1 MGIEK
6 LEDYKLHIKHDG
18 SLPIATGRSRME
30 KEWKNRTYAWSQLLG
45 RISRPARTQ
54 ETYAEYMR
62 LPKAEQDKIKDVGG
76 FIGGAL
82 KGGRRKADSVQAR
95 QLITLDADYAPAGL
109 ADDLY
114 LFIDGAYAV
123 YSTHKHCPERPRLRI
138 LVPLDREVSPD
149 EYEAI
154 GRKIAETIGID
165 YFDDTTYQASRLMY
179 WPSVSSDGEYLFD
192 YDDTGWMSADGV
204 LAQYPDWTD
213 TSYWPES
220 SRAAEGRKRTA
231 KKQGDP
237 CGKKGLI
244 GAFCRTYG
252 MEDAIGRFLE
262 DVYEPC
268 AAAGRYT
275 FKEGSTAAGLVLYDD
290 KFAYSNHATDPA
302 GGKLCN
308 AFDLVRIHR
317 YGHLDD
323 EASPDTIS
331 TNLPSYKAMVE
342 FVQEDKETRLTLGR
356 ERKQEALEDFE
367 DEEDGDAWMAELTY
381 NRQGLER
388 SLNNALTILQH
399 DGDLKG
405 LAFNQMADNL
415 EFRSDAPW
423 KRPGR
428 FWRDAD
434 DAQLEAFLAKRYTE
448 FPKAKILSAITK
460 VADDRAYHPV
470 REYLDGLPAWDGVPR
485 LDTLLIDYLG
495 AEDNEY
501 VRQVTRK
508 TLCAAI
514 ARVRNPG
521 CKFDTVLT
529 LCGPQGIGKSTLIG
543 KIGMEWFSDSLN
555 LSDTRDK
562 TAAEKLQ
569 GYWIIEISEMA
580 GIGNAGIK
588 TLRSFIT
595 TQDDRY
601 RASYGRRVSSH
612 PRQCILIGTTN
623 SEEGYLNDVEG
634 GRRFWP
640 VDTPCIGKKKV
651 WDMTQEDVDQIWAE
665 AKHYVEKGESLILSG
680 QVAEEAQK
688 RQKAAM
694 VSDPREEKVREYLDV
709 MLPGDWYDRDLDKR
723 RDFLYGTE
731 LPKAETP
738 LRRDYVCA
746 QEIWCECFGNSLN
759 KMEQKDTY
767 MIKKIM
773 TKMDGWE
780 SSGER
785 MRLGAGYGRQ
795 RVYQRSGTTPG
806 TIPGTT

>member
-1 MGIEK
+1 
-6 LEDYKLHIKHDG
+6 
-18 SLPIATGRSRME
+18 
-30 KEWKNRTYAWSQLLG
+30 
-45 RISRPARTQ
+45 
-54 ETYAEYMR
+54 MR
-62 LPKAEQDKIKDVGG
+62 LYIIERIK
-76 FIGGAL
+76 
-82 KGGRRKADSVQAR
+82 
-95 QLITLDADYAPAGL
+95 
-109 ADDLY
+109 
-114 LFIDGAYAV
+114 
-123 YSTHKHCPERPRLRI
+123 E
-138 LVPLDREVSPD
+138 
-149 EYEAI
+149 
-154 GRKIAETIGID
+154 
-165 YFDDTTYQASRLMY
+165 
-179 WPSVSSDGEYLFD
+179 
-192 YDDTGWMSADGV
+192 
-204 LAQYPDWTD
+204 
-213 TSYWPES
+213 
-220 SRAAEGRKRTA
+220 
-231 KKQGDP
+231 
-237 CGKKGLI
+237 
-244 GAFCRTYG
+244 
-252 MEDAIGRFLE
+252 
-262 DVYEPC
+262 EPC

-381 NRQGLER
+381 NKQGLEKT
-388 SLNNALTILQH
+388 LNNALTILQH

-448 FPKAKILSAITK
+448 FPKVKILSAITK

-470 REYLDGLPAWDGVPR
+470 REYLDGLPTWDGVPR

-529 LCGPQGIGKSTLIG
+529 LCGPQGIGKSTLIA

-651 WDMTQEDVDQIWAE
+651 WDMTQEDVNQIWAE
-665 AKHYVEKGESLILSG
+665 AKHRVEDGEPLILSG

-731 LPKAETP
+731 LPKPETP
-738 LRRDYVCA
+738 LRRDFVCA

-773 TKMDGWE
+773 TKIEGWE
-780 SSGER
+780 YRTEKTF
-785 MRLGAGYGRQ
+785 AGKSYGYPRG
-795 RVYQRSGTTPG
+795 YHRSGNHCGNPTG
-806 TIPGTT
+806 NR

>member
-30 KEWKNRTYAWSQLLG
+30 KEWKNRTYTWSQLLAKLKK
-45 RISRPARTQ
+45 PTRTH
-54 ETYAEYMR
+54 ETYAEYMK
-62 LPKAEQDKIKDVGG
+62 LPKTEQDKIKDVGG
-76 FIGGAL
+76 FIGGSL

-95 QLITLDADYAPAGL
+95 QIITLDADFAPAGL
-109 ADDLY
+109 AEDLY
-114 LFIDGAYAV
+114 LYVDGAYAV
-123 YSTHKHCPERPRLRI
+123 YSTHKHCPEHPRLRI
-138 LVPLDREVSPD
+138 LIPLDREVTPD
-149 EYEAI
+149 EYEAV

-179 WPSVSSDGEYLFD
+179 WPSVASDGEYIFD
-192 YDDTGWMSADGV
+192 YDDTDWICADDI

-220 SRAAEGRKRTA
+220 SRAVESRKRTA

-237 CGKKGLI
+237 CEKKGLI
-244 GAFCRTYG
+244 GAFCRTYAID
-252 MEDAIGRFLE
+252 EAIGKFLS
-262 DVYEPC
+262 DVYVPC
-268 AAAGRYT
+268 AMPGRYT
-275 FKEGSTAAGLVLYDD
+275 YAEGSTAAGLVLYDD

-308 AFDLVRIHR
+308 AFDLVRIHK
-317 YGHLDD
+317 YGALDED
-323 EASPDTIS
+323 AAPEVTC
-331 TNLPSYKAMVE
+331 TKLPSYKAAMD
-342 FVQEDKETRLTLGR
+342 FLQQDKETRLTLGR
-356 ERKQEALEDFE
+356 ERKQEAVEAFSESDEDS
-367 DEEDGDAWMAELTY
+367 DAWLAS
-381 NRQGLER
+381 LEVDKIGR
-388 SLNNALTILQH
+388 IKNCLNNALLILQH
-399 DGDLKG
+399 DPMMKPIV
-405 LAFNQMADNL
+405 FNQMADNL
-415 EFRSDAPW
+415 EIKGAVPW
-423 KRPGR
+423 KRQGK

-434 DAQLEAFLAKRYTE
+434 DAQLEAFMANHYTE
-448 FPKAKILSAITK
+448 FSKTKLLTAITK

-470 REYLDGLPAWDGVPR
+470 REYLDGLPAWDGIPR

-495 AEDNEY
+495 AEDNDY

-514 ARVRNPG
+514 TRVRHPG
-521 CKFDTVLT
+521 CKFDTVLV
-529 LCGPQGIGKSTLIG
+529 LCGPQGIGKSTLISR
-543 KIGMEWFSDSLN
+543 IGGEWFSDSLN
-555 LSDTRDK
+555 LADTRDK

-569 GYWIIEISEMA
+569 GYWVIEIGEMA
-580 GIGNAGIK
+580 GIGSAGVK

-640 VDTPCIGKKKV
+640 VNVPCIGNKKV
-651 WDMTQEDVDQIWAE
+651 WDITREEVCQIWAE
-665 AKHYVEKGESLILSG
+665 AKKRIEEGESLILSG

-731 LPKAETP
+731 LPKPETP

-746 QEIWCECFGNSLN
+746 QEIWCECFGYSLN
-759 KMEQKDTY
+759 KMERKDVFT
-767 MIKKIM
+767 IKNIM
-773 TKMDGWE
+773 AKMDGWE

-795 RVYQRSGTTPG
+795 RVYQRSGT
-806 TIPGTT
+806 ISGTT